1 MATQLQFRRGTS
13 AQNNS
18 YTGLVGEISL
28 DTDTNNIR
36 IHDGS
41 TAGGAEIIPSGTIVA
56 YGAASAPTGWLL
68 CDNSAVSRTTYA
80 RLFAVIGTGYG
91 VGDGST
97 TFNVPDL
104 RDKVPLG
111 KGTNN
116 ATLGYTAGSA
126 GANGVLTSA
135 TKTGVTTATSNT
147 GTGNTGTSTSGSS
160 GATTVASNTGTG
172 NTGNATS
179 TTVASNT
186 GNSQSTT
193 VGYNA
198 TNAPTVVT
206 GSSTSGSSGATTV
219 AANTGNSQSTTVASN
234 TGAGGSGGLTLTVAN
249 RNDTLGVGAKDVTQ
263 IGIVTNVTQ
272 TNHTHS
278 VPSLTVNNH
287 SHSVPALTVNGHTH
301 SIPALTIP
309 SLTVNNHTHSIPSLT
324 VNNHSHS
331 IPALTVPS
339 LTVNGHTHS
348 VPALSVPALS
358 IPALTV
364 NGFTVA
370 TTLPSEVVQYIIK
383 T

>member
-41 TAGGAEIIPSGTIVA
+41 TAGGAELIPSGTIVA

-68 CDNSAVSRTTYA
+68 CDDSAVSRTTYA

-91 VGDGST
+91 TGDGST

-116 ATLGYTAGSA
+116 ATLGSTNGSA
-126 GANGVLTSA
+126 AASSVLNSS
-135 TKTGVTTATSNT
+135 TKTGVTTAASNTGTANT
-147 GTGNTGTSTSGSS
+147 GTGNTGTG
-160 GATTVASNTGTG
+160 NTGTG
-172 NTGNATS
+172 NTG
-179 TTVASNT
+179 T
-186 GNSQSTT
+186 G
-193 VGYNA
+193 
-198 TNAPTVVT
+198 
-206 GSSTSGSSGATTV
+206 TSGSAGATTV
-219 AANTGNSQSTTVASN
+219 ASSTATGTTASASPTTVATTTS
-234 TGAGGSGGLTLTVAN
+234 TGTTSSGGDGGLTFTVAN
-249 RNDTLGVGAKDVTQ
+249 RNDTLGSGTKDVSA
-263 IGIVTNVTQ
+263 ISIITNVTQ
-272 TNHTHS
+272 AAHTHE
-278 VPSLTVNNH
+278 V
-287 SHSVPALTVNGHTH
+287 
-301 SIPALTIP
+301 PALTIP
-309 SLTVNNHTHSIPSLT
+309 SLQVNGHTHG
-324 VNNHSHS
+324 

-348 VPALSVPALS
+348 VPALSIPALTVPALS
-358 IPALTV
+358 IPALSIPALTIPSLTV
-364 NGFTVA
+364 NGFSVA